1 MNKIIS
7 RKLATDAI
15 DGIMT
20 QLYHIALSGSAEN
33 AADQINFVTIL
44 QELVQLR
51 HNDDYKTALEQ
62 MSMEG
67 FTEYYTLFFDLVNA
81 MGLESVK
88 DLSDWRVVNTKTL
101 PQAISQTKKT
111 GDVVELLQGFNATE
125 LSPLPYDDK
134 IGTVKRILNDWF
146 VLDDKERQIIKLLD
160 SVSSP
165 EEQKA
170 LMDALLQGEN
180 SLLKKLLSKV
190 DGPEKLMAFCF
201 FDNLLSNNSGPKETI
216 TIPEYRTV
224 EASFKKDKI
233 KLTSYDFVSNPNG
246 IKEKEYLVSP
256 FATVMY
262 TYKKERT
269 PIPAFFFTDKN
280 VLNDFIFENRY
291 AETLDWATLTEKQKD
306 DYYFEFVMHYL
317 PQGFLDQLGSP
328 LQLIVGAII
337 GIFAAGLLAPLKVA
351 LIALDI
357 GSIGFDGYQGVLL
370 VIEATERK
378 KEAASIRELKESAHL
393 MATGVSKLTM
403 QVVNAILSFASSRKG
418 GTIKDTTRSHKA
430 PYGDT
435 LLTDTGVKNA
445 GVLQE
450 VQKTS
455 EFYHLFDDTD
465 TATRVLNAV
474 DDPKKVLDIEFEK
487 ITLRQYDRVAK
498 QDINHVAKAFRSPTG
513 VARSSEEMA
522 VLVRNGV
529 KPPKVVARVT
539 IEGPARYQTLTNR
552 ELAWLMDP
560 VEIEGLSN
568 AEIMTRLGFEE
579 NYIQDLL
586 AKPIAE
592 RGRFKVTLIEDP
604 GTLRVPTW
612 DMLQQETIA
621 LINTEDKQFIK
632 DILQTLPELR
642 TKTGGIDHSKL
653 AKVFSQLEQTRVEN
667 ISNLPDNLFDFRNI
681 LQQKFGN
688 NALFSSRGFTITKDG
703 SFGLRE
709 WVMEEPE
716 LGFDLGMMRSAG
728 FKVRNFDLPWE

>member
-20 QLYHIALSGSAEN
+20 QLYHIALSGAAEN

-51 HNDDYKTALEQ
+51 HNDDYKIALEQ

-146 VLDDKERQIIKLLD
+146 VLDDKERQIVKLLD

-165 EEQKA
+165 EERTV
-170 LMDALLQGEN
+170 LSNALLEGNN
-180 SLLKKLLSKV
+180 SLLKTLLSKI
-190 DGPEKLMAFCF
+190 DGEEKLTAFRF
-201 FDNLLSNNSGPKETI
+201 FDELLSSAKGPKETV
-216 TIPEYRTV
+216 TIPDGRTV
-224 EASFKKDKI
+224 GGSFKKDKI
-233 KLTSYDFVSNPNG
+233 KLTSYYASSNIGG
-246 IKEKEYLVSP
+246 IKDKEYLVSP

-262 TYKKERT
+262 TYKKERF
-269 PIPAFFFTDKN
+269 PLPAFFFTDQN

-317 PQGFLDQLGSP
+317 PKGFLEQLGSP
-328 LQLIVGAII
+328 LQIIIGAII

-357 GSIGFDGYQGVLL
+357 GSMAYEAYQGVLL

-378 KEAASIRELKESAHL
+378 KDAASIRELKESAHL

-418 GTIKDTTRSHKA
+418 GTNTDTTTSGDSISISNKKRPSWRKSEIDGRDNFPGYTEQKSFNGTKEVKYGTKGSVRPDFYKQGFSVDIKNYNIQTVQGRSN
-430 PYGDT
+430 
-435 LLTDTGVKNA
+435 LSRN
-445 GVLQE
+445 
-450 VQKTS
+450 
-455 EFYHLFDDTD
+455 
-465 TATRVLNAV
+465 
-474 DDPKKVLDIEFEK
+474 I
-487 ITLRQYDRVAK
+487 AK
-498 QDINHVAKAFRSPTG
+498 QY
-513 VARSSEEMA
+513 
-522 VLVRNGV
+522 
-529 KPPKVVARVT
+529 
-539 IEGPARYQTLTNR
+539 YQR
-552 ELAWLMDP
+552 
-560 VEIEGLSN
+560 
-568 AEIMTRLGFEE
+568 
-579 NYIQDLL
+579 
-586 AKPIAE
+586 
-592 RGRFKVTLIEDP
+592 
-604 GTLRVPTW
+604 
-612 DMLQQETIA
+612 
-621 LINTEDKQFIK
+621 LINLPPNTKQTVLI
-632 DILQTLPELR
+632 DIRGQNVNENTLELLYNSIMRR
-642 TKTGGIDHSKL
+642 TQNGIEIIFKL
-653 AKVFSQLEQTRVEN
+653 R
-667 ISNLPDNLFDFRNI
+667 
-681 LQQKFGN
+681 
-688 NALFSSRGFTITKDG
+688 
-703 SFGLRE
+703 
-709 WVMEEPE
+709 
-716 LGFDLGMMRSAG
+716 
-728 FKVRNFDLPWE
+728 

>member
-51 HNDDYKTALEQ
+51 HNDDYKIALEQ

-125 LSPLPYDDK
+125 LSPLPYNDK

-146 VLDDKERQIIKLLD
+146 VLDDKERQIVKLLD

-165 EEQKA
+165 EERTV
-170 LMDALLQGEN
+170 LSNALLEGNN
-180 SLLKKLLSKV
+180 SLLKTLLSKI
-190 DGPEKLMAFCF
+190 DGEEKLTAFRF
-201 FDNLLSNNSGPKETI
+201 FDELLSSAKGPKETV
-216 TIPEYRTV
+216 TIPDGRTV
-224 EASFKKDKI
+224 GGSFKKDKI
-233 KLTSYDFVSNPNG
+233 KLTSYYASSNIGG
-246 IKEKEYLVSP
+246 IKDKEYLVSP

-262 TYKKERT
+262 TYKKERF
-269 PIPAFFFTDKN
+269 PLPAFFFTDQN

-317 PQGFLDQLGSP
+317 PKGFLEQLGSP
-328 LQLIVGAII
+328 LQIIIGAII

-357 GSIGFDGYQGVLL
+357 GSMAYEAYQGVLL

-378 KEAASIRELKESAHL
+378 KDATSIRELKESAHL

-418 GTIKDTTRSHKA
+418 KSNELARDQQIQADTINRVESGDISLSSTKRKGN
-430 PYGDT
+430 YGEIKMDRYYENK
-435 LLTDTGVKNA
+435 GYKRISN
-445 GVLQE
+445 
-450 VQKTS
+450 
-455 EFYHLFDDTD
+455 
-465 TATRVLNAV
+465 
-474 DDPKKVLDIEFEK
+474 
-487 ITLRQYDRVAK
+487 DRVVDIDQTIHKGIDGVYLNPRPPPKYIIAEAK
-498 QDINHVAKAFRSPTG
+498 YNKSTLSNSTKDGPQMSDDWISGSKRIEKAISD
-513 VARSSEEMA
+513 
-522 VLVRNGV
+522 
-529 KPPKVVARVT
+529 PKVVDEV
-539 IEGPARYQTLTNR
+539 IE
-552 ELAWLMDP
+552 LMITDP
-560 VEIEGLSN
+560 DNIGLSLIKIDKN
-568 AEIMTRLGFEE
+568 GNVNEI
-579 NYIQDLL
+579 
-586 AKPIAE
+586 
-592 RGRFKVTLIEDP
+592 
-604 GTLRVPTW
+604 
-612 DMLQQETIA
+612 
-621 LINTEDKQFIK
+621 
-632 DILQTLPELR
+632 ILP
-642 TKTGGIDHSKL
+642 H
-653 AKVFSQLEQTRVEN
+653 N
-667 ISNLPDNLFDFRNI
+667 
-681 LQQKFGN
+681 
-688 NALFSSRGFTITKDG
+688 
-703 SFGLRE
+703 
-709 WVMEEPE
+709 
-716 LGFDLGMMRSAG
+716 
-728 FKVRNFDLPWE
+728 

>member
-1 MNKIIS
+1 
-7 RKLATDAI
+7 
-15 DGIMT
+15 MT

-33 AADQINFVTIL
+33 AADQVNFVTIL

-51 HNDDYKTALEQ
+51 HNDDYKTAIEQ

-101 PQAISQTKKT
+101 PDSISRANRTRE
-111 GDVVELLQGFNATE
+111 VVELLQGFNATE

-170 LMDALLQGEN
+170 FMDALLQGEN

-201 FDNLLSNNSGPKETI
+201 FDNLLSNNSGPKETV

-233 KLTSYDFVSNPNG
+233 KLTSYDFVSNPHG

-291 AETLDWATLTEKQKD
+291 AETLDWATLTEKQKS

-357 GSIGFDGYQGVLL
+357 GSIGFDGYQGVMLI
-370 VIEATERK
+370 IEASKNRK
-378 KEAASIRELKESAHL
+378 TASSIRELKESARL
-393 MATGVSKLTM
+393 MASGVAKLTM
-403 QVVNAILSFASSRKG
+403 QVVNVILSVASATKGKSNELTRDQQIQANTINRVESGKMALSSNIRKG
-418 GTIKDTTRSHKA
+418 N
-430 PYGDT
+430 YGEMKMDR
-435 LLTDTGVKNA
+435 LFEGGEFDGVKYERISN
-445 GVLQE
+445 E
-450 VQKTS
+450 
-455 EFYHLFDDTD
+455 
-465 TATRVLNAV
+465 RVLN
-474 DDPKKVLDIEFEK
+474 
-487 ITLRQYDRVAK
+487 ITETTHQGID
-498 QDINHVAKAFRSPTG
+498 G
-513 VARSSEEMA
+513 VYYHK
-522 VLVRNGV
+522 GP
-529 KPPKVVARVT
+529 PPK
-539 IEGPARYQTLTNR
+539 
-552 ELAWLMDP
+552 
-560 VEIEGLSN
+560 
-568 AEIMTRLGFEE
+568 
-579 NYIQDLL
+579 YI
-586 AKPIAE
+586 IAE
-592 RGRFKVTLIEDP
+592 
-604 GTLRVPTW
+604 
-612 DMLQQETIA
+612 
-621 LINTEDKQFIK
+621 
-632 DILQTLPELR
+632 
-642 TKTGGIDHSKL
+642 
-653 AKVFSQLEQTRVEN
+653 AKYGS
-667 ISNLPDNLFDFRNI
+667 SNL
-681 LQQKFGN
+681 
-688 NALFSSRGFTITKDG
+688 SSTKDG
-703 SFGLRE
+703 KQMSDPWIIGSSRLERAVGKKAADE
-709 WVMEEPE
+709 I
-716 LGFDLGMMRSAG
+716 LIYGYD
-728 FKVRNFDLPWE
+728 KVLIQIQNTGSIVSSKL